1 MRYLKFSVLSLAIVC
16 LCFVSGV
23 RAQKKE
29 FKATVDKDG
38 VQRVEVTGGEYFF
51 DPDHI
56 IVKVN
61 VPVELTVRKKS
72 GVVPHDIVINAPE
85 AGINFKEGFGKEPKV
100 IKFTPTKTG
109 KYPIYCSK
117 QLLFFKSHREK
128 GMEGVLEVIE

>member
-23 RAQKKE
+23 MAQKKE

-38 VQRVEVTGGEYFF
+38 VQRVEVIGGEYFF

-117 QLLFFKSHREK
+117 QLLFFKSHKER
-128 GMEGVLEVIE
+128 GMEGLLEVVE

>member
-16 LCFVSGV
+16 LCFVTVV

-29 FKATVDKDG
+29 FRAAVDKDG
-38 VQRVEVTGGEYFF
+38 VQRVEVIGGEYFF
-51 DPDHI
+51 EPDHI

-61 VPVELTVRKKS
+61 VPVQLTVRKKS

-85 AGINFKEGFGKEPKV
+85 AGINFKESLGTEPKV
-100 IKFTPTKTG
+100 IKFTPTRTG
-109 KYPIYCSK
+109 KYPVYCSK